1 MAKTFKGRVVVPG
14 TVTAKALVSHGG
26 FNTLASYQSALMF
39 GDKDVKCGDQNNP
52 DIYKKPMI
60 GVALCLPQTIGST
73 TGGMVFYTA
82 GALGK
87 LPACMCFSKP
97 IRRRHPLR
105 RVDGDAY
112 ARCRFSRRRVP
123 RICQDR
129 HERHARRG
137 WDGDGR
143 MKCAIY
149 GAGSLGTVLGAYMT
163 KGGVPVELVNR
174 NRAHVDALREKGAH
188 ITGTVDFS
196 TPVTAITPE
205 EITAPYDVI
214 FLMTKQLHNKEVV
227 TFLKPLLA
235 PDGVIVTFQNG
246 IPEPGIAEIVGES
259 HTIGCVVEWGATMD
273 APGECV
279 LTSDPD
285 SLSFHMG
292 GMQGVSDAK
301 LAEVRS
307 LLEKMCPVAME
318 DNLLGARW
326 SKLLINATFSG
337 LGTVVGGVF
346 GDVSEKKDAR
356 RVAVR
361 CMKECIDVGHAA
373 GATFAPVQGK
383 DLTKLFYYKNGFKRA
398 IAELLVPIA
407 MKKHRAI
414 EPSMLQDLKKGKP
427 CEIDAING
435 VVCEWGRKC
444 GVPTPIND
452 RIVEIVK
459 KEQTGELPLEEK
471 NIRFFDDLL

>member
-1 MAKTFKGRVVVPG
+1 
-14 TVTAKALVSHGG
+14 
-26 FNTLASYQSALMF
+26 
-39 GDKDVKCGDQNNP
+39 
-52 DIYKKPMI
+52 
-60 GVALCLPQTIGST
+60 
-73 TGGMVFYTA
+73 
-82 GALGK
+82 
-87 LPACMCFSKP
+87 
-97 IRRRHPLR
+97 
-105 RVDGDAY
+105 
-112 ARCRFSRRRVP
+112 
-123 RICQDR
+123 
-129 HERHARRG
+129 
-137 WDGDGR
+137 

-163 KGGVPVELVNR
+163 KGGIPVELVNR

-205 EITAPYDVI
+205 EMTAPYDVI

-383 DLTKLFYYKNGFKRA
+383 DLTKLFYYKNCFKRA

-459 KEQTGELPLEEK
+459 KEQAGELPLEEK